1 MVKLLYR
8 GRKPPIDP
16 PEPATPPGCVVVLG
30 RTTASSFTSP
40 PMVLMGSCSA
50 TVPENPDWICE
61 EVTATGASPSAVT
74 STVVDT
80 VPNSRTAGASTVWL
94 GSTLTCARTYLLN
107 PSLVTST
114 V

>member
-30 RTTASSFTSP
+30 RTTANSFTSP
-40 PMVLMGSCSA
+40 PMVLIGSCSA
-50 TVPENPDWICE
+50 TVPEKPDWICD
-61 EVTATGASPSAVT
+61 EVTSTGASPSAVT
-74 STVVDT
+74 STVVVT
-80 VPNSRTAGASTVWL
+80 LPSSKIAGASTVWL
-94 GSTLTCARTYLLN
+94 GRTLTCARTYLLN
-107 PSLVTST
+107 PSLDTST

>member
-16 PEPATPPGCVVVLG
+16 PEPATPPGWVVVLG
-30 RTTASSFTSP
+30 RITANSFTSP
-40 PMVLMGSCSA
+40 PIVLMGSCSA
-50 TVPENPDWICE
+50 IVPENPDCICE
-61 EVTATGASPSAVT
+61 EVTSMGAPPSAVT

-80 VPNSRTAGASTVWL
+80 LPTSKIAGASTVWL
-94 GSTLTCARTYLLN
+94 GRTLTCARMYLLN